1 MTSLRLKDSFFIF
14 ILLVITS
21 KYMIFSILPIGNVIN
36 VLACMLSLF
45 LLFRRRF
52 IVKIKSTTQKLGC
65 IFFILSLLLFNISK
79 FSDELTLFNAIIP
92 TGLIMVFMVLI
103 PLAFDKFDLIDALKK
118 YSVFNF
124 WLLVLGLTLYFLNLL
139 GFLGASSL
147 VAAADHANQDG
158 YVSLLNLAYYP
169 SWINIKVSSFIIH
182 RFSGVFW
189 EPGTLGLYLIFLIT
203 IEIILFEHEKL
214 GSKIRIFVFI
224 LSGVASLS
232 LLFFVSVV
240 VLYFFHLVSQKKDRK
255 TLLAYSLLIC
265 ILTFICVYYYDYL
278 YQAVLYRLDFDT
290 QRGFVGNT
298 RSGVVFEFWNQF
310 SSGGLLSQL
319 IGFGPYS
326 KFEGDSTSIMIK
338 IYQRGIL
345 GFIFLFLSFVCFSL
359 KSSKLFFMPA
369 WILALIILSQFEGAI
384 FLVMM
389 MLFSILCK
397 YKMADHNQT
406 SLS

>member
-79 FSDELTLFNAIIP
+79 FSNELTLFNAIIP

-124 WLLVLGLTLYFLNLL
+124 WLLVLGLTLYILNLL

-182 RFSGVFW
+182 RFSGV
-189 EPGTLGLYLIFLIT
+189 
-203 IEIILFEHEKL
+203 
-214 GSKIRIFVFI
+214 
-224 LSGVASLS
+224 
-232 LLFFVSVV
+232 
-240 VLYFFHLVSQKKDRK
+240 
-255 TLLAYSLLIC
+255 
-265 ILTFICVYYYDYL
+265 
-278 YQAVLYRLDFDT
+278 
-290 QRGFVGNT
+290 
-298 RSGVVFEFWNQF
+298 
-310 SSGGLLSQL
+310 
-319 IGFGPYS
+319 
-326 KFEGDSTSIMIK
+326 
-338 IYQRGIL
+338 
-345 GFIFLFLSFVCFSL
+345 
-359 KSSKLFFMPA
+359 
-369 WILALIILSQFEGAI
+369 
-384 FLVMM
+384 
-389 MLFSILCK
+389 
-397 YKMADHNQT
+397 
-406 SLS
+406 

>member
-1 MTSLRLKDSFFIF
+1 
-14 ILLVITS
+14 
-21 KYMIFSILPIGNVIN
+21 
-36 VLACMLSLF
+36 
-45 LLFRRRF
+45 
-52 IVKIKSTTQKLGC
+52 
-65 IFFILSLLLFNISK
+65 
-79 FSDELTLFNAIIP
+79 
-92 TGLIMVFMVLI
+92 
-103 PLAFDKFDLIDALKK
+103 
-118 YSVFNF
+118 
-124 WLLVLGLTLYFLNLL
+124 
-139 GFLGASSL
+139 
-147 VAAADHANQDG
+147 
-158 YVSLLNLAYYP
+158 
-169 SWINIKVSSFIIH
+169 WINIKVSSFIIH

-310 SSGGLLSQL
+310 SSGDLLSQL